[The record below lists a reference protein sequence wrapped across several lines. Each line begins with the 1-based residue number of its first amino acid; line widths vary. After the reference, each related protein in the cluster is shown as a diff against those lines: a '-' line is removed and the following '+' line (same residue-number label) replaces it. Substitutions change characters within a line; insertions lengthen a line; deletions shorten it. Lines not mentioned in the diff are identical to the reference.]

1 MKVRELLEKI
11 LDMDVDQF
19 EEVLKA
25 VENNQLAKED
35 AKDEQPKEIKE
46 ETAVADY
53 KGEKNVM
60 KLKKMAKEAGM
71 KVDKTTTKAAAI
83 KYLMSHGEETAT
95 DVEEEASNEGSIT
108 KENYKSN
115 KSNKRYTKEQL
126 SAVPARELYNIATQ
140 VLGIHHSK
148 CSSKSDSIKE
158 ILNYQDGLDGDCEDA
173 AEVIEST
180 NDQAETKYDGKKA
193 QELYKECINRG
204 LRVEKKMKA
213 EYYTKIL
220 VANDEDELEKEE
232 ESSEE
237 TKESKYDTMKPQ
249 ELYKLCKERGIEAE
263 KKHPSTY
270 YIDLLKV
277 EDEHDD
283 EETADDDNWSEESG
297 DDDEEWFK

>member
-1 MKVRELLEKI
+1 MKVRDLVEKI
-11 LDMDVDQF
+11 LDMDVEQF
-19 EEVLKA
+19 GGTLTTLEKELEEFDKA
-25 VENNQLAKED
+25 A
-35 AKDEQPKEIKE
+35 AHE
-46 ETAVADY
+46 ETEKTEETTVAEY

-83 KYLMSHGEETAT
+83 EYLMSHGEETAT
-95 DVEEEASNEGSIT
+95 EVEEEASSEERIT
-108 KENYKSN
+108 KESYKSN
-115 KSNKRYTKEQL
+115 NRYTKEQL

-158 ILNYQDGLDGDCEDA
+158 ILSYQDGLEGDCEDA
-173 AEVIEST
+173 AEVTEST

-232 ESSEE
+232 DISEE
-237 TKESKYDTMKPQ
+237 AEESKYDTMKPQ

-263 KKHPSTY
+263 KKHPSAY
-270 YIDLLKV
+270 YIDLLKA
-277 EDEHDD
+277 DD
-283 EETADDDNWSEESG
+283 EEDEEITDDDNWSEETG

>member
-1 MKVRELLEKI
+1 MKVRELVDKI
-11 LDMDVDQF
+11 LDMDVEQF
-19 EEVLKA
+19 GGTLTTLEKELEEFDKA
-25 VENNQLAKED
+25 A
-35 AKDEQPKEIKE
+35 AHE
-46 ETAVADY
+46 ETGKAEETTVAEY

-83 KYLMSHGEETAT
+83 EYLMSHGEETAT
-95 DVEEEASNEGSIT
+95 EVEEEASSKGSIT
-108 KENYKSN
+108 KENYKSD
-115 KSNKRYTKEQL
+115 KRYTKEQL

-148 CSSKSDSIKE
+148 CSSKNNSIKE
-158 ILNYQDGLDGDCEDA
+158 ILNYQNGVDGEDA
-173 AEVIEST
+173 AEVTEST
-180 NDQAETKYDGKKA
+180 NDQTETKYDGKKA

-213 EYYTKIL
+213 DYYTKIL

-232 ESSEE
+232 NTNEEAEESN
-237 TKESKYDTMKPQ
+237 YDTMKPQ

-263 KKHPSTY
+263 KKHPSAY
-270 YIDLLKV
+270 YIDILKA
-277 EDEHDD
+277 DD
-283 EETADDDNWSEESG
+283 EEDEDITDDDNWADDSG

>member
-1 MKVRELLEKI
+1 MKVRELLDKI
-11 LDMDVDQF
+11 LDMDVEQF
-19 EEVLKA
+19 GGTLTTLEKELEEFDKRNA
-25 VENNQLAKED
+25 T
-35 AKDEQPKEIKE
+35 E
-46 ETAVADY
+46 ETEKAEETTVAEY

-83 KYLMSHGEETAT
+83 EYLMSHDGEETEAT
-95 DVEEEASNEGSIT
+95 SDTEEESSKERIT
-108 KENYKSN
+108 KESYKSD
-115 KSNKRYTKEQL
+115 KKYTKEQL

-158 ILNYQDGLDGDCEDA
+158 ILNYQDGIDGDCEDA
-173 AEVIEST
+173 TEVTEST

-232 ESSEE
+232 DTSEE
-237 TKESKYDTMKPQ
+237 AEESKYDTMKPQ

-270 YIDLLKV
+270 YIDLLKA
-277 EDEHDD
+277 EDEED

>member
-1 MKVRELLEKI
+1 MKVRDLVEKI

-95 DVEEEASNEGSIT
+95 EVEEETSSEDSIT
-108 KENYKSN
+108 KDNYKSN
-115 KSNKRYTKEQL
+115 KKYTKEQL
-126 SAVPARELYNIATQ
+126 SSVPARELYNIATQ

-173 AEVIEST
+173 AEVTEST

-220 VANDEDELEKEE
+220 VANDEDELEKEKDT
-232 ESSEE
+232 SEE

-263 KKHPSTY
+263 KKHPSAY
-270 YIDLLKV
+270 YIDLLKA
-277 EDEHDD
+277 DD
-283 EETADDDNWSEESG
+283 EENEKDEEITDDDNWSDESG